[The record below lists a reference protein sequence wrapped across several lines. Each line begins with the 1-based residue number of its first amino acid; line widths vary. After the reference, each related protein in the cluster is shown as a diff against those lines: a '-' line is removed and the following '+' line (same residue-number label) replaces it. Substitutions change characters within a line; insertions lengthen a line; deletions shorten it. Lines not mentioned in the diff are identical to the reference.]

1 MTAHSCNT
9 TCCGIPVN
17 SHLKRCNCVKRMTPA
32 DEIGL
37 SRRILSRVDNKLRS
51 ELDEEKGEWLVK
63 VPASP
68 AVRAV
73 WKRYCD
79 SVGIPMGHGLAVL
92 LHHELASIVDE
103 DLESLSDRLK
113 AREAELEAKAGEL
126 KEREKELQQRD
137 RVLALFKADLEER
150 ERDVAAR
157 ERNVAVV
164 EHTLNQQL
172 MDIAMP
178 DSLVQPR
185 RKLGRN
191 ELCWC
196 KSGKKYKHC
205 HLDWDQ
211 QIG

>member
-1 MTAHSCNT
+1 MS
-9 TCCGIPVN
+9 P
-17 SHLKRCNCVKRMTPA
+17 S

-37 SRRILSRVDNKLRS
+37 SRRVLSRIDTKLRS

-79 SVGIPMGHGLAVL
+79 SIGIPMGHGLAVL

-103 DLESLSDRLK
+103 DVKTLSDRLN
-113 AREAELEAKAGEL
+113 AREAELEARAREL
-126 KEREKELQQRD
+126 KAREKELNQRD
-137 RVLALFKADLEER
+137 RVLVRFKADLEQR

-164 EHTLNQQL
+164 EHNLAQQL
-172 MDIAMP
+172 MQIAKP
-178 DSLVQPR
+178 EVSAKPR

-196 KSGKKYKHC
+196 KSGRKYKNC
-205 HLDWDQ
+205 HLPLD
-211 QIG
+211 G

>member
-1 MTAHSCNT
+1 MPPS
-9 TCCGIPVN
+9 
-17 SHLKRCNCVKRMTPA
+17 

-37 SRRILSRVDNKLRS
+37 SRRVLSRIDTKLRS
-51 ELDEEKGEWLVK
+51 ELDQENGEWLVK

-79 SVGIPMGHGLAVL
+79 SIGIPMGHGLAVL

-103 DLESLSDRLK
+103 DIESLSDRLN
-113 AREAELEAKAGEL
+113 ARQAELEARAREL
-126 KEREKELQQRD
+126 KEREKALNRRD
-137 RVLALFKADLEER
+137 RVLLAFKADLEQR

-164 EHTLNQQL
+164 EHNLAQQL
-172 MDIAMP
+172 KQIAKP
-178 DSLVQPR
+178 DPLAGPR

-196 KSGKKYKHC
+196 KSGRKYKNC
-205 HLDWDQ
+205 HLRLE
-211 QIG
+211 G

>member
-1 MTAHSCNT
+1 MPPS
-9 TCCGIPVN
+9 
-17 SHLKRCNCVKRMTPA
+17 

-37 SRRILSRVDNKLRS
+37 SRRVLSRVDTKLRS
-51 ELDEEKGEWLVK
+51 ELDQEKGEWLVK

-79 SVGIPMGHGLAVL
+79 SVGIPMGHGLALL

-103 DLESLSDRLK
+103 DVETLSDRLN
-113 AREAELEAKAGEL
+113 AREAELEARAREL
-126 KEREKELQQRD
+126 KEREKELNQRD
-137 RVLALFKADLEER
+137 RVLVLFKADLEQRER
-150 ERDVAAR
+150 EVAVR

-164 EHTLNQQL
+164 EHNLAQQL
-172 MDIAMP
+172 MQIAKP
-178 DSLVQPR
+178 EASAKPH

-196 KSGKKYKHC
+196 ESGKKYKNC
-205 HLDWDQ
+205 HLPRE
-211 QIG
+211 G

>member
-1 MTAHSCNT
+1 MS
-9 TCCGIPVN
+9 P
-17 SHLKRCNCVKRMTPA
+17 S

-37 SRRILSRVDNKLRS
+37 SRRILSRVDTKLRS
-51 ELDEEKGEWLVK
+51 ELDQAKGEWLVK

-79 SVGIPMGHGLAVL
+79 SIGIPMGHGLAVL

-103 DLESLSDRLK
+103 DVDTLADRLK
-113 AREAELEAKAGEL
+113 GREAELEARARKL
-126 KEREKELQQRD
+126 NEREKELKQRD
-137 RVLALFKADLEER
+137 RVLVLFKADLEQR

-164 EHTLNQQL
+164 EHNLAQQL
-172 MDIAMP
+172 MQIAKP
-178 DSLVQPR
+178 NSLVQPR

-196 KSGKKYKHC
+196 KSGRKYKNC
-205 HLDWDQ
+205 HLLQ
-211 QIG
+211 EG